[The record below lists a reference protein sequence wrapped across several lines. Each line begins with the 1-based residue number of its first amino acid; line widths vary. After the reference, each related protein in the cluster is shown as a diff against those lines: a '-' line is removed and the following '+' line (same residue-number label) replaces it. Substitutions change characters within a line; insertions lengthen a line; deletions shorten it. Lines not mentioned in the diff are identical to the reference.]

1 LTRRPRRRLATPT
14 FPRYDL
20 DPIFGLWQQP
30 SRGTGRL
37 TVMEFAPALGFRSTK
52 RTHRIS
58 IIDGPNMTN
67 LGARNKRVYGA
78 IASLGDLQDF
88 CKAFGSAL
96 GVTITTF
103 ASNFEGAIL
112 EFIHENA
119 KSADAYIIN
128 PAGLTETGVATKHA
142 LTETGRPFVEVHF
155 ANVVAPPT
163 APRGLPIGPW
173 QSTFSAAA
181 TGVMMGM
188 REYSYAAAILALTM
202 ALDDKRFLGGEL
214 ST

>member
-1 LTRRPRRRLATPT
+1 MTT
-14 FPRYDL
+14 FP
-20 DPIFGLWQQP
+20 
-30 SRGTGRL
+30 
-37 TVMEFAPALGFRSTK
+37 PALGFRSSK
-52 RTHRIS
+52 RGHQIV

-78 IASLGDLQDF
+78 ISSLEELQNF

-96 GVTITTF
+96 GVTVTTF

-112 EFIHENA
+112 EFIHTSA
-119 KSADAYIIN
+119 LTADAYIIN

-142 LTETGRPFVEVHF
+142 LTETSKPYVEVHF
-155 ANVVAPPT
+155 ANIVAPPS

-173 QSTFSAAA
+173 QSTFSASA

-188 REYSYAAAILALTM
+188 REYSYAAAILSLAM
-202 ALDDKRFLGGEL
+202 ALDDENFIGARLT
-214 ST
+214 S